1 MTSTTASPDVDRVG
15 TPRRMDA
22 AHPRGGTRRAVL
34 YGVRKLALLALTLWA
49 AITLN
54 FILPRLMPGSPAD
67 AALAKLAQNGP
78 VSDATKAAIEAQLGV
93 PTGNLAEQYVAYLHQ
108 VVTLDFGVSYT
119 FYPQTVAELVSTALP
134 YTLVLVGVVTVIAF
148 VLGTLLG
155 VLAAWK
161 RGTWLDTLPTLAGS
175 FASAFP
181 YFWTA
186 LLLLFFAGYVAR
198 LFPTSGA
205 YGPTATPQL
214 SVAFLGD
221 ALYHAILPA
230 LTILITSLGGWILG
244 MRNTMISTL
253 GDDYVTFAEANGL
266 KPRTVALR
274 YAARNAILP
283 NLTSFGLALGG
294 VVGGSILVE
303 RVFGYPG
310 IGYLLFNAVTN
321 QDYPL
326 MQALFLMITVSVLV
340 ANFLV
345 DILYGVL
352 DPRTRR

>member
-1 MTSTTASPDVDRVG
+1 MTSVTIAPGSAESTAVPAGAPASSG
-15 TPRRMDA
+15 
-22 AHPRGGTRRAVL
+22 RGRAWRYVA
-34 YGVRKLALLALTLWA
+34 RKAGLLLLTLWA

-67 AALAKLAQNGP
+67 AALAKLSQNGP
-78 VSDATKAAIEAQLGV
+78 VSEATKAAIEAQLGV
-93 PTGNLAEQYVAYLHQ
+93 PTGNILEQYVAYLHQ
-108 VVTLDFGVSYT
+108 VVTLDFGISYT
-119 FYPQTVAELVSTALP
+119 FYPQSVSELVSTALP
-134 YTLVLVGVVTVIAF
+134 YTLVLVGVVTIIAF

-186 LLLLFFAGYVAR
+186 LLLLFFAGYVGR

-205 YGPTATPQL
+205 YGPTATPEL
-214 SVAFLGD
+214 TIGFLGD
-221 ALYHAILPA
+221 AIYHAALPA

-244 MRNTMISTL
+244 MRNTMISTI

-266 KPRTVALR
+266 RHRTVALR

-326 MQALFLMITVSVLV
+326 MQALFLMITVSVLI

>member
-1 MTSTTASPDVDRVG
+1 MTTTTTTAAQARVLVQEQG
-15 TPRRMDA
+15 RAPTGDARRNVA
-22 AHPRGGTRRAVL
+22 FVARRL
-34 YGVRKLALLALTLWA
+34 GLFLLTLWA
-49 AITLN
+49 AVTIN
-54 FILPRLMPGSPAD
+54 FLLPRLMPGTPAD
-67 AALAKLAQNGP
+67 AILAKLAQNGP
-78 VSDATKAAIEAQLGV
+78 VSDATKTAVEAQLGV
-93 PTGNLAEQYVAYLHQ
+93 PTGNLAEQYLQYLGQ

-119 FYPQTVAELVSTALP
+119 FYPQTVAEVVSTALP
-134 YTLVLVGVVTVIAF
+134 YTIVLVGLVTVVAF

-161 RGTWLDTLPTLAGS
+161 RGTWLDALPTVSGS
-175 FASAFP
+175 FLSAFP

-186 LLLLFFAGYVAR
+186 LLLLFFAGYVWR

-205 YGPTATPQL
+205 YGPTTVPGFSWEFVGQ
-214 SVAFLGD
+214 
-221 ALYHAILPA
+221 ALYHATLPA

-244 MRNTMISTL
+244 MRNTMIATL
-253 GDDYVTFAEANGL
+253 GEDYVTFAEANGL

-310 IGYLLFNAVTN
+310 LGYLLFNGVIN

-326 MQALFLMITVSVLV
+326 MQALFLMITLSVLV
-340 ANFLV
+340 ANFIV
-345 DILYGVL
+345 DIAYGVL

>member
-1 MTSTTASPDVDRVG
+1 MT
-15 TPRRMDA
+15 TPTSVA
-22 AHPRGGTRRAVL
+22 QAAVL
-34 YGVRKLALLALTLWA
+34 VEEEEAVASSGTGRRNLIFIARKLGLFLLTLWA
-49 AITLN
+49 AVTIN
-54 FILPRLMPGSPAD
+54 FILPRLMPGTPAD
-67 AALAKLAQNGP
+67 AIIAKLAQNGP
-78 VSDATKAAIEAQLGV
+78 VSEATRSAIEAQLGV
-93 PTGNLAEQYVAYLHQ
+93 PGGNLFEQYIQYLGQ
-108 VVTLDFGVSYT
+108 VLTLDFGVSYT
-119 FYPQTVAELVSTALP
+119 FYPLTVSEMVSTALP
-134 YTLVLVGVVTVIAF
+134 YTLVLVGVVTIIAF
-148 VLGTLLG
+148 ILGTLLG

-161 RGTWLDTLPTLAGS
+161 RGTWLDTLPTLGGS

-186 LLLLFFAGYVAR
+186 LLLLFFAGYVWR

-205 YGPTATPQL
+205 YGPTATPAL
-214 SVAFLGD
+214 TWDFFVD
-221 ALYHAILPA
+221 ALYHAFLPA

-253 GDDYVTFAEANGL
+253 GEDYVTFAQANGL
-266 KPRTVALR
+266 KPRVVALR

-283 NLTSFGLALGG
+283 NLTGFGLALGG

-310 IGYLLFNAVTN
+310 VGYLLFNAVTN
-321 QDYPL
+321 QDYPM
-326 MQALFLMITVSVLV
+326 MQALFLMITLSVLV